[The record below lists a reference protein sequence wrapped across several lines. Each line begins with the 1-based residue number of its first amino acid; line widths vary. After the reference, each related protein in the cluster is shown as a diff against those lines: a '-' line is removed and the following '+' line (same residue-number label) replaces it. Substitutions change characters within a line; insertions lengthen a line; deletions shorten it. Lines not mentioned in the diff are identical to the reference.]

1 MLALIFDI
9 LNSWFNK
16 RRKKLSLASINS
28 SQSKNKYSNAKIKSE
43 LNYSFKSVEKAIEE
57 TCVNFKN

>member
-1 MLALIFDI
+1 

-16 RRKKLSLASINS
+16 RRRKLSLASINS
-28 SQSKNKYSNAKIKSE
+28 SQSKNEYSNAKIKSE
-43 LNYSFKSVEKAIEE
+43 LNYSFKSIEKAIEE